1 MERRAGDLD
10 VLGGRHIGGSVDRG
24 RKRPR
29 GAHSRSERAANNSG
43 DRGTGARRCGA
54 GIAVTKLTPMG
65 PKPSGELK
73 LDWWPSES
81 PGEEYADV
89 QGRGDPLPRAQE
101 LATELI

>member
-1 MERRAGDLD
+1 
-10 VLGGRHIGGSVDRG
+10 
-24 RKRPR
+24 
-29 GAHSRSERAANNSG
+29 
-43 DRGTGARRCGA
+43 
-54 GIAVTKLTPMG
+54 VTKLTPMG